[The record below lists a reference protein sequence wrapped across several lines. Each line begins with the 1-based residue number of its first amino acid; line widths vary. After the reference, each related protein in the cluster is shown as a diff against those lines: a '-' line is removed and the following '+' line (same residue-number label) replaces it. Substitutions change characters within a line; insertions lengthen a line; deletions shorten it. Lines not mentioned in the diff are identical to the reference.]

1 MALPKKLL
9 DSLDKT
15 TQDAVAA
22 LDAEFKVEDMRAKNI
37 GHETG
42 RTRGTPLNPITI
54 PLLRRRC
61 LEAKE
66 NGSTN
71 IAVDV
76 VLLIELLNGIEHACK
91 SGFEPK
97 VTV

>member
-1 MALPKKLL
+1 MALPRKLL
-9 DSLDKT
+9 DSLDET
-15 TQDAVAA
+15 TKAAVQA
-22 LDAEFKVEDMRAKNI
+22 LDNEFKVQDLRAKNI
-37 GHETG
+37 GPGTG
-42 RTRGTPLNPITI
+42 RTRGTPLNTITI

-61 LEAKE
+61 MEAKE
-66 NGSTN
+66 NGSAN